1 MDLIDAINNKQLKTA
16 KEILEKNLEDIN
28 QEDEYFDTPLICAAR
43 KGYVD
48 IGDLILKK
56 NPNINAYNDT
66 FQTALMCAAK
76 NGHLEFVG
84 MLLKYKPE
92 IDIPNDIYETP
103 LMSAIKNG
111 HTEIANLLIKEG
123 ANLNAA
129 DHQGF
134 TILMHAIEENDE
146 RPVNPEIIFNILSQE
161 TEVKINK
168 TDSGGRTALNM
179 AARSENH
186 AIGNEIIGLLLKY
199 EDPKVDMKITDG
211 QDRNAL
217 HWCAVRNNLG
227 GITLLKKA
235 GADLSAVDRDGNKS
249 SDLATDFNTK
259 YLLTRRMRP
268 GF

>member
-1 MDLIDAINNKQLKTA
+1 MKLIEAINNNQLEIAKT
-16 KEILEKNLEDIN
+16 ILEKNLEDIN
-28 QEDEYFDTPLICAAR
+28 QEDKYLDTPLICAAG

-48 IGDLILKK
+48 IGNLILKK
-56 NPNINAYNDT
+56 NPDINACNDT

-111 HTEIANLLIKEG
+111 HTEIAKLLIKGG

-134 TILMHAIEENDE
+134 TVLMHAIEENDE

-161 TEVKINK
+161 TEVKINN
-168 TDSGGRTALNM
+168 TDSGGRTAINM
-179 AARSENH
+179 AARSKNH
-186 AIGNEIIGLLLKY
+186 AIGNEIIDLLLKY
-199 EDPKVDMKITDG
+199 ESPKVDIKITDG

-217 HWCAVRNNLG
+217 HWCAFCNNLG
-227 GITLLKKA
+227 GIMLLKEA
-235 GADLSAVDRDGNKS
+235 GADLRAVDRDGKKA
-249 SDLATDFNTK
+249 SDLASDFNIK

-268 GF
+268 SF